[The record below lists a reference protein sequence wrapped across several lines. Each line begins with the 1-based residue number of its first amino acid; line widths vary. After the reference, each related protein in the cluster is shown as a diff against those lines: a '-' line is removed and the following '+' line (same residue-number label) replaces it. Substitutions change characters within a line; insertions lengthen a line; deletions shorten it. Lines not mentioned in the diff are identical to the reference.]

1 MDKKLKKIFS
11 KIIGI
16 KESPIKPSTSPKN
29 TKKWDSLAHMNLI
42 MALEN
47 ELKIKFTDNEITE
60 MLTFELVKEIII
72 NKKGVKYKD

>member
-1 MDKKLKKIFS
+1 MKSLEEARRQLER
-11 KIIGI
+11 GEI
-16 KESPIKPSTSPKN
+16 KYRRAQRKN